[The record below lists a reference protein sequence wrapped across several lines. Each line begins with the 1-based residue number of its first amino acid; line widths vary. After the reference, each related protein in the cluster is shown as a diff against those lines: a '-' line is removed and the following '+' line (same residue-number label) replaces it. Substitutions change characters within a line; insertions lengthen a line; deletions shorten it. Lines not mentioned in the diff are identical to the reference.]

1 MKKLIYSFLLLF
13 PTVLI
18 FAQEATAP
26 ADTSYWKVGGVTTLT
41 FAQVSLTNW
50 ASGGQNSI
58 SINGYF
64 NLFANYNK
72 GKINWKNNL
81 EMGYGLIRQGEV
93 GRLQKTD
100 DIIIATT
107 QFGYKI
113 KDEVLLWSTLMDFR
127 TQFYRGTDATGNE
140 ISKWMAPG
148 YLLVATGLDW
158 KPNTNFSLTYAPAT
172 GKFTFVLDQALAD
185 AGAFGVDKG
194 TIDPLN
200 PTITIPGSRVRAEL
214 GSFLRM
220 TYTKDNLITNV
231 NYQTKLE
238 LFSNYLVN
246 FPEVDI
252 NWQNLMTMKINS
264 LLSVNWQTQLIY
276 DKDIEFREIDEF
288 GTEIVTNKVQFKSVF
303 GVGLAYNFGA
313 KK

>member
-1 MKKLIYSFLLLF
+1 M
-13 PTVLI
+13 
-18 FAQEATAP
+18 AQDAIDKP
-26 ADTSYWKVGGVTTLT
+26 DTSYWKVGGVTTLT

-50 ASGGQNSI
+50 AAGGQNSI

-81 EMGYGLIRQGEV
+81 EMGYGLIKQGDV

-107 QFGYKI
+107 QVGFKI
-113 KDEVLLWSTLMDFR
+113 KNEVLLWSTLMDFR
-127 TQFYRGTDATGNE
+127 TQFYKGEDAAGNE

-158 KPNTNFSLTYAPAT
+158 KPNADFSLTYAPAT

-185 AGAFGVDKG
+185 AGAFGVNKG
-194 TIDPLN
+194 SIDPNN

-220 TYTKDNLITNV
+220 TYKKDNLIPNV

-246 FPEVDI
+246 FPEIDV

-276 DKDIEFREIDEF
+276 DKDIEFKEIDEF
-288 GTEIVTNKVQFKSVF
+288 GTETITNRVQFKSVF